1 LEKLPINQGSR
12 FYYMSN
18 KYPNIA
24 IFASGSGSN
33 FQAIVDAV
41 NQNKLQAHVAL
52 LVCDQPNAFV
62 IERAKKLQ
70 IDTFIFQSQN
80 YPSKEAFELEIVEQL
95 QQKNVELIVLAGYMR
110 IIGNTLLTHFPNKII
125 NIHPALL
132 PSFPGAHGIRD
143 AFEFG
148 VKVFG
153 VTVHNVDAG
162 VDTGTIIDQ
171 ESFHFSEGMTCED
184 VENEIHRIEHQI
196 YPKVIQKILH
206 S

>member
-1 LEKLPINQGSR
+1 
-12 FYYMSN
+12 MSN
-18 KYPNIA
+18 KCPNIA

-33 FQAIVDAV
+33 FQAIVDAI
-41 NQNKLQAHVAL
+41 NLNILEAQVAL
-52 LVCDQPNAFV
+52 LVCDQPIAFV
-62 IERAKKLQ
+62 IERAKKHH
-70 IDTFIFQSQN
+70 IDTFIFQSGN
-80 YPSKEAFELEIVEQL
+80 YPSKEAFELELVDQL

-110 IIGNTLLTHFPNKII
+110 IIGNTLLTQFPNKII

-143 AFEFG
+143 AYEYG

-153 VTVHNVDAG
+153 VTVHYVDAG

-171 ESFHFSEGMTCED
+171 EAFHYTEGMSIED
-184 VENEIHRIEHQI
+184 VENEIHKIEHSI

>member
-1 LEKLPINQGSR
+1 
-12 FYYMSN
+12 MSN
-18 KYPNIA
+18 NYPNIA

-33 FQAIVDAV
+33 FQAIVDAI
-41 NQNKLQAHVAL
+41 NQNKLEAHVAL

-62 IERAKKLQ
+62 LERAKKLQ
-70 IDTFIFQSQN
+70 IDTFIFQAQN

-110 IIGNTLLTHFPNKII
+110 IIGNTLLTHFPDRII

-143 AFEFG
+143 AYDYG

-153 VTVHNVDAG
+153 VTVHYVDAG
-162 VDTGTIIDQ
+162 VDTGKIIEQ
-171 ESFHFSEGMTCED
+171 ESFHYSEGMTVED
-184 VENEIHRIEHQI
+184 VENEIHKIEHTI
-196 YPKVIQKILH
+196 YPKVIQKILY